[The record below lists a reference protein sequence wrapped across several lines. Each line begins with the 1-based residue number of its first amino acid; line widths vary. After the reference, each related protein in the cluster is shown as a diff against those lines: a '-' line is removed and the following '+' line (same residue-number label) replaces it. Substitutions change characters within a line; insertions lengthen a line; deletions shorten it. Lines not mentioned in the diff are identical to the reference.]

1 MSMADALRVIGMEPS
16 AQGILPA
23 ADMPADMRTIE
34 AASAQAHTR
43 LAMTLIDSASDDDP
57 GERFDEV
64 TFEQQV
70 WPFVEMLKRAQ
81 AADEAV
87 T

>member
-57 GERFDEV
+57 ASGSTRSRSSSRFG
-64 TFEQQV
+64 
-70 WPFVEMLKRAQ
+70 RSSRC
-81 AADEAV
+81 
-87 T
+87 